1 MLSRSMRE
9 RSRSVSGSRTAVEED
24 WESNVMRF
32 RSGGIRRGFGWRRRG
47 R

>member
-32 RSGGIRRGFGWRRRG
+32 GSGG
-47 R
+47 